1 MLFTGLLINKD
12 ILGKSLQWLLTT
24 SFFHAAYEAL
34 AVNELKYLQLKETK
48 VSDSVR
54 MRERDVDKYALV
66 RCRARCTR
74 RYNLV
79 HVRIQGTSVLVA
91 GYWIFGNLHR
101 DFHHCQL
108 LGATLLGHRE
118 AVKEATVQRPCRL
131 LRLFLRSLPLQLLYI
146 SHLCLLFFSSYTLSL
161 SLYGS
166 NSPYNPLSNW
176 CGAGTYQRCQ
186 WRNIEGQR

>member
-1 MLFTGLLINKD
+1 LLFTGLLINKD

-48 VSDSVR
+48 VGNLVP
-54 MRERDVDKYALV
+54 MPERGVNEFVLV

-79 HVRIQGTSVLVA
+79 HVRIQGTSFLVA
-91 GYWIFGNLHR
+91 GYWILGNLHR
-101 DFHHCQL
+101 DLHHCQL

-118 AVKEATVQRPCRL
+118 TVKEMAAQAMLITALVPSL
-131 LRLFLRSLPLQLLYI
+131 LITPPIVVYLAFMSI
-146 SHLCLLFFSSYTLSL
+146 IFH
-161 SLYGS
+161 
-166 NSPYNPLSNW
+166 
-176 CGAGTYQRCQ
+176 
-186 WRNIEGQR
+186 